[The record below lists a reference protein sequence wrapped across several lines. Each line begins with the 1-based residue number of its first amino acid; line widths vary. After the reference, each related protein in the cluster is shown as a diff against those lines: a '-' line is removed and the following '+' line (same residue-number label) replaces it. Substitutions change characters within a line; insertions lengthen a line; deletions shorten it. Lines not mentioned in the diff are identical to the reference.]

1 MASPNKF
8 LQDAK
13 AICFETPEKASGP
26 KVKVEDGVADSKPG
40 VSAKKPCSSLEKFL
54 KKLPG
59 NTSHMRDPWLLWVL
73 ALRGC

>member
-1 MASPNKF
+1 MTSPNKF

-13 AICFETPEKASGP
+13 AICFETPEKTSAPKIKEEEGGVDKSG
-26 KVKVEDGVADSKPG
+26 G
-40 VSAKKPCSSLEKFL
+40 SAKKPCSSLEKFL